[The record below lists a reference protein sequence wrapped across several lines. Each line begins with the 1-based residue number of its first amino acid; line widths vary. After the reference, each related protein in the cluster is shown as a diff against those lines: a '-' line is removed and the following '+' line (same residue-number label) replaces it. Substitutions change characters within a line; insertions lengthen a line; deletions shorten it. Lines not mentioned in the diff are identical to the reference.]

1 MKYPAAWKIGFAVC
15 FMAWALAAI
24 AGQVIL
30 DFSVPEYT
38 VDGRLKHHIR
48 GSRAVIHETG
58 DADIEDLR
66 LDIFPEDGHNTHIVA
81 PNCRLLR
88 ERGVVESDGDVCIET
103 PGLRISGTGFRWKL
117 EDDKGVIE
125 SNVTVTITD
134 SEGLYRREP

>member
-1 MKYPAAWKIGFAVC
+1 MKYPAGWKIGVAVS
-15 FMAWALAAI
+15 FMALALAGI
-24 AGQVIL
+24 AGQVVV

-48 GSRAVIHETG
+48 GSRAVIDEAG
-58 DADIEDLR
+58 NADIEDLR

-88 ERGVVESDGDVCIET
+88 ERRVVESEGDVRIET
-103 PGLRISGTGFRWKL
+103 PGLRIFGTGFRWRL

-125 SNVTVTITD
+125 SNVTVIITD